1 MSTQNTRAV
10 PIRTIIMILIS
21 AAIIL
26 AAVGVHGLVT
36 RNDDPQA
43 ALNAQ
48 EAKIKAA
55 ATETAAPAADQP
67 PVCLISVARAP
78 VAETRDKLKKAG
90 FTVQG
95 ETAAP
100 WPNRPAAPRATTVYF
115 ADGGEDTAKTVSTA
129 LPGSAT
135 AARPAGLEACEGA
148 LAVAVVKK

>member
-10 PIRTIIMILIS
+10 PIRTIIMILVS

-36 RNDDPQA
+36 RDDDPQA

-55 ATETAAPAADQP
+55 ATQQAQPAADKP
-67 PVCLISVARAP
+67 TVCLISVAKAP
-78 VAETRDKLKKAG
+78 VAETRDTLKKAG

-95 ETAAP
+95 ENAAA

-115 ADGGEDTAKTVSTA
+115 EDGGEDAAKTVAGELSGA
-129 LPGSAT
+129 AT

>member
-26 AAVGVHGLVT
+26 AAVGVHGLLT

-55 ATETAAPAADQP
+55 STETAQPAAATP
-67 PVCLISVARAP
+67 AVCLISVAKAP
-78 VAETRDKLKKAG
+78 VAETRDTLKKAG

-95 ETAAP
+95 ENAAD

-115 ADGGEDTAKTVSTA
+115 EGGGEDAAKTISTA

-135 AARPAGLEACEGA
+135 AARPAGLEACAGA
-148 LAVAVVKK
+148 LAVAVVRK

>member
-26 AAVGVHGLVT
+26 AAIGVHGLVT

-48 EAKIKAA
+48 EAKLKAT
-55 ATETAAPAADQP
+55 ATETAAPAAKP
-67 PVCLISVARAP
+67 TVCLLAVARAP
-78 VAETRDKLKKAG
+78 LADATDRLKKAG
-90 FTVQG
+90 VTVQS
-95 ETAAP
+95 ETEV

-115 ADGGEDTAKTVSTA
+115 GDGGEADAKTVASA
-129 LPGSAT
+129 LPGSTT
-135 AARPAGLEACEGA
+135 AARPAALEACAGV

>member
-36 RNDDPQA
+36 RDDDPQA

-55 ATETAAPAADQP
+55 ATETAQPAADKP

-78 VAETRDKLKKAG
+78 VADARDKLTKAG
-90 FTVQG
+90 YTVQG
-95 ETAAP
+95 EAAAA

-115 ADGGEDTAKTVSTA
+115 EDGGEDAAKTVSTA

-135 AARPAGLEACEGA
+135 AARPAGLEVCEGA

>member
-1 MSTQNTRAV
+1 MSTQNSRAV

-26 AAVGVHGLVT
+26 AAIGIHGLVT

-48 EAKIKAA
+48 EAKISAAA
-55 ATETAAPAADQP
+55 ATPSAAAEPTA
-67 PVCLISVARAP
+67 CLLSVAKAP
-78 VAETRDKLKKAG
+78 VADARERLTKAG
-90 FTVQG
+90 ITVQG
-95 ETAAP
+95 EPAA

-115 ADGGEDTAKTVSTA
+115 ADGGEDAAKTVSTA
-129 LPGSAT
+129 LPGSTT
-135 AARPAGLEACEGA
+135 APRPAGLEACDGA

>member
-26 AAVGVHGLVT
+26 AAIGIHGLVT

-48 EAKIKAA
+48 EAKISAAA
-55 ATETAAPAADQP
+55 ATQSAPAAAGEP
-67 PVCLISVARAP
+67 AVCLLSVAKAP
-78 VAETRDKLKKAG
+78 VADTRDRLKKAG
-90 FTVQG
+90 VTVQG
-95 ETAAP
+95 EPAA
-100 WPNRPAAPRATTVYF
+100 WPNKPAAPRATTVYF
-115 ADGGEDTAKTVSTA
+115 EDGGEDAAKTVSTA
-129 LPGSAT
+129 LPGSVT
-135 AARPAGLEACEGA
+135 AARPAGLDACEGT